1 MSMEEAGILE
11 QLQEPQ
17 FKASKS
23 DRILL
28 EYIRTHVDA
37 VPHTAIAHLA
47 AESGV
52 GEATI
57 TRFVKKMGFSSL
69 QAFKLAL
76 ARELTETSHR
86 YIINNNIEAGET
98 ALETGRKLLDVNIG
112 TLEKTLAA
120 LDEGVIER
128 CAELMR
134 QAKRL
139 QFIGL
144 GNSGFIALDS
154 AYKFYRIGME
164 STGLDNGHSM
174 MIMAALARAG
184 DVLVAVSHSGHSP
197 EVMKAVQLA
206 RENGAAVIAITANRK
221 SPLCT
226 AADLVVPYQ
235 AEETMLET
243 GSISVKIAQFFIMD
257 LIYTQIGKEIPEA
270 AVENKKR
277 TAQAVNR
284 LQQ

>member
-1 MSMEEAGILE
+1 MAKRAVWAEIDLAAIEHNIKE
-11 QLQEPQ
+11 I
-17 FKASKS
+17 KKC
-23 DRILL
+23 I
-28 EYIRTHVDA
+28 HVDA

-174 MIMAALARAG
+174 QQNFFKDINIRPENIHIPDGMAADVKAEGHRYDALIDARG
-184 DVLVAVSHSGHSP
+184 GIDLQVLGIGANAHIGFNEPDIKFEATTHRVKLDEETIRANSRFFKNMDEVPRYAISMGIKTIMSFHSG
-197 EVMKAVQLA
+197 
-206 RENGAAVIAITANRK
+206 I
-221 SPLCT
+221 
-226 AADLVVPYQ
+226 
-235 AEETMLET
+235 
-243 GSISVKIAQFFIMD
+243 
-257 LIYTQIGKEIPEA
+257 
-270 AVENKKR
+270 
-277 TAQAVNR
+277 R
-284 LQQ
+284 L